1 MSISIGAETDNKVL
15 IDALKYTSDIVV
27 SLTEKIGVQE
37 QKILQLEQ
45 IIYELK
51 NELKTDVQKHD
62 RKIVDMDKNINTLKK
77 SVNDLTNY
85 INNNDIQSNNYDKT
99 NEDSNVDF
107 EILSKTV
114 KDLSSNLNLELDLE
128 TINNTICNTT
138 MVSDVTSFNNED
150 IDNFKKNKATN
161 LVQNLIKQKLELEK
175 KINGFVEDKSGT
187 IGSGIQSVQT
197 SQSNQ
202 AQTIQNTQS
211 KQIIQTSND
220 NTNQTDI
227 NAIRRKKNFARR
239 F

>member
-1 MSISIGAETDNKVL
+1 MSISLSAETDNKVL

-27 SLTEKIGVQE
+27 SLTEKMDIQE
-37 QKILQLEQ
+37 KKISQLEEL
-45 IIYELK
+45 IYELK
-51 NELKTDVQKHD
+51 NELKLNVQKHD
-62 RKIVDMDKNINTLKK
+62 KKIVEMDKNINMIKK

-85 INNNDIQSNNYDKT
+85 VNNNDVISNNYEKH
-99 NEDSNVDF
+99 NEDSTVDF

-128 TINNTICNTT
+128 TINNTICNGT

-161 LVQNLIKQKLELEK
+161 LVQNLIKQKIELEK
-175 KINGFVEDKSGT
+175 KINGFMDDKSSSN
-187 IGSGIQSVQT
+187 IGIQQ
-197 SQSNQ
+197 SQSQ
-202 AQTIQNTQS
+202 SLQQTNVNT
-211 KQIIQTSND
+211 KQIVQENL
-220 NTNQTDI
+220 NNQDI